1 MLQKAI
7 DDFREKR
14 ISELEYLQ
22 QTEFV
27 KDSVVNR
34 RGDNIPDELRDNED
48 AQAFFGILRPLLA
61 EQVEDGQALYQ
72 ISIAAARSIL
82 DIIQQ
87 RIIRDWRDND
97 DIKNDMRNTIDD
109 YLYDVIIDQHQVDLS
124 APEMDQILNESIRLA
139 ENRLSFHQ

>member
-1 MLQKAI
+1 M
-7 DDFREKR
+7 
-14 ISELEYLQ
+14 
-22 QTEFV
+22 
-27 KDSVVNR
+27 
-34 RGDNIPDELRDNED
+34 
-48 AQAFFGILRPLLA
+48 A
-61 EQVEDGQALYQ
+61 EQVEDGLALYQ
-72 ISIAAARSIL
+72 ISIASARSIL
-82 DIIQQ
+82 DIILQ